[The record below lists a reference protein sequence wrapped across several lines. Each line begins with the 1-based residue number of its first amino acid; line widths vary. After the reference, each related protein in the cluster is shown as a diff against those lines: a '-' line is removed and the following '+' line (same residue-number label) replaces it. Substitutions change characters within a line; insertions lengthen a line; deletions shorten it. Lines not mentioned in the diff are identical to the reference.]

1 MIWLILVSWYTWL
14 IHSLANWSHVL
25 GFMNM
30 TRVLTCFWSMKNI
43 FAESELIC
51 ILKLTGDLQK
61 ETMDVNLK
69 AENEAIKFLYA
80 CLEDIELERV
90 TSMAQRYEYKQNL
103 IVYSLISFQSYDDWS
118 PLILNLWYM
127 QPKFYLSLQKKTI
140 LRKSKKNCWQNSYVL
155 KVIPKMTSKRLK
167 FDLSWTAAWS
177 QVQGNWIYHLTISI

>member
-1 MIWLILVSWYTWL
+1 
-14 IHSLANWSHVL
+14 
-25 GFMNM
+25 
-30 TRVLTCFWSMKNI
+30 
-43 FAESELIC
+43 
-51 ILKLTGDLQK
+51 
-61 ETMDVNLK
+61 
-69 AENEAIKFLYA
+69 
-80 CLEDIELERV
+80 V

>member
-1 MIWLILVSWYTWL
+1 
-14 IHSLANWSHVL
+14 
-25 GFMNM
+25 
-30 TRVLTCFWSMKNI
+30 MKNI

-103 IVYSLISFQSYDDWS
+103 IVYSLISFQSYDD
-118 PLILNLWYM
+118 
-127 QPKFYLSLQKKTI
+127 
-140 LRKSKKNCWQNSYVL
+140 
-155 KVIPKMTSKRLK
+155 
-167 FDLSWTAAWS
+167 
-177 QVQGNWIYHLTISI
+177 